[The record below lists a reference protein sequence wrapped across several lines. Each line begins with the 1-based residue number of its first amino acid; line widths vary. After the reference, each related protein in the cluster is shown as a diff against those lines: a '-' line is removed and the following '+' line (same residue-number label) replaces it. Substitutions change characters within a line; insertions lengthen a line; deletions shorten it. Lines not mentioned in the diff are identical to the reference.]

1 MHPPA
6 QELGYLCSRMV
17 KMETLRTLKLAW
29 PIILGQL
36 SHIFLGVIDSVMV
49 GRLGANELAAVSV
62 SVGLFSILMVFGI
75 GISFA
80 ISPLTAIARG
90 AGDQVQTEKLL
101 KNGLFNGVLVGLAL
115 AVFLFFG
122 AQLLPFMQQTDEVT
136 TLSIPYLKILAL
148 SMLPIMVFQSFRQFS
163 EGLEIMYPALIL
175 GLLMLPINAFGN
187 WLLIFGNW
195 GFPAMGIEGAA
206 WATTLTRVLVAG
218 ALAIYVVKNR
228 RFAAYRQLSWR
239 AAIDKVVQRRLL
251 ALGIPGGAQLI
262 FETSA
267 FAFAAVMVGWLGS
280 KALAAHQI
288 AINLASISFM
298 VAIGLS
304 SAGAIRVGHAK
315 GQGNLLLVR
324 NIGKST
330 FLLAAGFM
338 ALCGVFFIIARY
350 TLARLYIADVE
361 VIAQAA
367 QLLLVAAAFQ
377 IVDGIQAVGV
387 GLLRGME
394 DVKRPTLYVMLAYWV
409 LALPLGGLLAF
420 TFGMGAMGLWIA
432 LALGLAAS
440 AALLSHRFF
449 RLTRNR

>member
-1 MHPPA
+1 MA
-6 QELGYLCSRMV
+6 KNEIG
-17 KMETLRTLKLAW
+17 RTLKLAW

-49 GRLGANELAAVSV
+49 GQLGADELAAVSV

-75 GISFA
+75 GVSFA

-90 AGDQVQTEKLL
+90 AEDVAQTEKIL
-101 KNGLFNGVLVGLAL
+101 KNGVINGILVGIAL
-115 AVFLFFG
+115 VVLMFFG
-122 AQLLPFMQQTDEVT
+122 ADLLRLMQQTPRVT
-136 TLSIPYLKILAL
+136 ELSIPYLKILAL
-148 SMLPIMVFQSFRQFS
+148 SMLPIMIFQSFRQFS
-163 EGLEIMYPALIL
+163 EGMEIMYPALIL
-175 GLLMLPINAFGN
+175 GLLMLPLNAFGN

-195 GFPAMGIEGAA
+195 GFPAMGLEGAA
-206 WATTLTRVLVAG
+206 WATTLTRLVVAV
-218 ALAIYVVKNR
+218 ALAIYVFKNK
-228 RFAAYRQLSWR
+228 RFAAFRQTRWKD
-239 AAIDKVVQRRLL
+239 AIDKQVQRRLL

-280 KALAAHQI
+280 KPLAAHQI

-304 SAGAIRVGHAK
+304 SAGAIRVGHAM
-315 GQGNLLLVR
+315 GQQNLPLVR

-330 FLLAAGFM
+330 FQLSAGFM
-338 ALCGVFFIIARY
+338 AACGVLFIFARHK
-350 TLARLYIADVE
+350 LPALYIQDVE
-361 VIAQAA
+361 VINQAA

-377 IVDGIQAVGV
+377 VVDGVQAVGV

-394 DVKRPTLYVMLAYWV
+394 DVKRPTLYVMIAYWV

-420 TFGMGAMGLWIA
+420 TFDMGALGLWIA

-440 AALLSHRFF
+440 AGLLSYRFF
-449 RLTRNR
+449 RLTRKNT

>member
-1 MHPPA
+1 MA
-6 QELGYLCSRMV
+6 
-17 KMETLRTLKLAW
+17 KNETLRTLKLAW

-49 GRLGANELAAVSV
+49 GRLGADELAAVSV
-62 SVGLFSILMVFGI
+62 SVGIFSILMVFGI

-90 AGDQVQTEKLL
+90 ANDIIQTEKIL
-101 KNGLFNGVLVGLAL
+101 KNGVTNGLLVGTVLVLL
-115 AVFLFFG
+115 MFFG
-122 AQLLPFMQQTDEVT
+122 AELLHFMQQTPRVT
-136 TLSIPYLKILAL
+136 ELSIPYLKILAL
-148 SMLPIMVFQSFRQFS
+148 SMLPIMIFQSFRQFS

-175 GLLMLPINAFGN
+175 GLLMLPLNAFGN

-195 GFPAMGIEGAA
+195 GFPAMGLEGAA
-206 WATTLTRVLVAG
+206 WATTLTRLIVAI
-218 ALAIYVVKNR
+218 ALALYVLKNK
-228 RFAAYRQLSWR
+228 RFAAFRQISWR
-239 AAIDKVVQRRLL
+239 QAIDKQVQRRLL

-280 KALAAHQI
+280 KPLAAHQI

-304 SAGAIRVGHAK
+304 SAGAIRVGHAQ
-315 GQGNLLLVR
+315 GQQNKSLIR
-324 NIGKST
+324 KIGQST
-330 FLLAAGFM
+330 IFLAAGFM

-350 TLARLYIADVE
+350 RLAGLYIDDQE
-361 VIAQAA
+361 VIHQAA

-394 DVKRPTLYVMLAYWV
+394 DVRRPTLYVMLAYWV

-420 TFGMGAMGLWIA
+420 TFHMGALGLWIA
-432 LALGLAAS
+432 LALGLATS
-440 AALLSHRFF
+440 AGLLSYRFY
-449 RLTRNR
+449 RLTRF

>member
-1 MHPPA
+1 
-6 QELGYLCSRMV
+6 
-17 KMETLRTLKLAW
+17 
-29 PIILGQL
+29 
-36 SHIFLGVIDSVMV
+36 MV
-49 GRLGANELAAVSV
+49 GRLGADELAAVSV

-75 GISFA
+75 GVSFA

-90 AGDQVQTEKLL
+90 ASDVLQTEKIL
-101 KNGLFNGVLVGLAL
+101 KNGLFNGVLVGIGLATI
-115 AVFLFFG
+115 LFFG
-122 AQLLPFMQQTDEVT
+122 ASLLPWMQQTAAVT
-136 TLSIPYLKILAL
+136 ALSIPYLKILAL

-163 EGLEIMYPALIL
+163 EGMEIMYPALVL

-195 GFPAMGIEGAA
+195 GFPAMGLEGAA
-206 WATTLTRVLVAG
+206 WATTLTRVLVAI
-218 ALAIYVVKNR
+218 ALALYVLKNR
-228 RFAAYRQLSWR
+228 RFAAFRQLSWR
-239 AAIDKVVQRRLL
+239 AAIDKAVQRRLL

-267 FAFAAVMVGWLGS
+267 FAFAAVMVGWLGN

-315 GQGNLLLVR
+315 GKGDMRLVR

-338 ALCGVFFIIARY
+338 ASSGVFFIFARFQ
-350 TLARLYIADVE
+350 LAGLYISDTEVVE
-361 VIAQAA
+361 QAA

-420 TFGMGAMGLWIA
+420 TFHLGALGLWIA

-449 RLTRNR
+449 KLTR

>member
-1 MHPPA
+1 M
-6 QELGYLCSRMV
+6 
-17 KMETLRTLKLAW
+17 LRSLQLAW

-49 GRLGANELAAVSV
+49 GQLGANELAAVSV

-75 GISFA
+75 GVSFA

-90 AGDQVQTEKLL
+90 AADMVETEKIL
-101 KNGLFNGVLVGLAL
+101 KNGVLNGILVGLAL
-115 AVFLFFG
+115 SLLMYFG
-122 AQLLPFMQQTDEVT
+122 ADMLYLMEQTPEVT
-136 TLSIPYLKILAL
+136 RLSIPYLKILAL
-148 SMLPIMVFQSFRQFS
+148 SMLPIMIFQAFRQFS
-163 EGLEIMYPALIL
+163 EGLEIMYPALL
-175 GLLMLPINAFGN
+175 MGLLMLPLNAFGN

-195 GFPAMGIEGAA
+195 GFPAMGLEGAA
-206 WATTLTRVLVAG
+206 WATTLTRLVVAI
-218 ALAIYVVKNR
+218 ALALYVLKNR
-228 RFAAYRQLSWR
+228 RFKAYRQLSWG
-239 AAIDKVVQRRLL
+239 ASLDKNVLRRLL
-251 ALGIPGGAQLI
+251 SLGIPGGAQLI

-280 KALAAHQI
+280 KPLAAHQI

-298 VAIGLS
+298 VAMGLS

-315 GQGNLLLVR
+315 GQNNLLQVR
-324 NIGKST
+324 SIGKSV
-330 FLLAAGFM
+330 FILAAGFM
-338 ALCGVFFIIARY
+338 ASCGVFFIFARY
-350 TLARLYIADVE
+350 HLAALYINDVA
-361 VIAQAA
+361 VIEQAA

-394 DVKRPTLYVMLAYWV
+394 DVKRPTLYVMVAYWF
-409 LALPLGGLLAF
+409 LALPLGGFLAF
-420 TFGMGAMGLWIA
+420 KLNLGAMGLWIA

-449 RLTRNR
+449 RLTKKENYFEAKVI